1 MRSRI
6 DEIGSDSIEREVP
19 DGLERR
25 FRHLMSRGADRLRSW
40 PTAPWLHWF
49 DRRFGLYLVT
59 VAAIYGLKWRGGY
72 DLDAFM
78 VAAGDVANG
87 GSAYARTIAAGVAQ
101 WGIDQVYVSP
111 PFVAHLLAPLVAL
124 RGDVL
129 FATWGIAGL
138 LAMAAAIRALEPDAL
153 ARQAPRLVFG
163 LGYFWATVFLG
174 QVNLFVL
181 AGLLLALG
189 SRNDRLAGFGL
200 AVAVLLRGTPLLFGV
215 VLLLERRWRALAWSG
230 VFLVA
235 GVLVSGP
242 GEWLLYA
249 GLTREIAAIPTLDV
263 SVQTSLMPFGWPLAV
278 MAATAILTV
287 IILAGRVRGET
298 ELLRGTAIGLA
309 LVLLPGNG
317 WVHWFSFALAP
328 LLVAGDRALWSRR
341 ALVAFL
347 VVAFLPMGWP
357 SVLVGLVT
365 LGAMARR
372 VLVVGMGGGSGSIA
386 AAKPVVTPDGSGG

>member
-1 MRSRI
+1 MTLRAHDKESSATGRQM
-6 DEIGSDSIEREVP
+6 GRLV
-19 DGLERR
+19 GRR
-25 FRHLMSRGADRLRSW
+25 VDRLRSW

-49 DRRFGLYLVT
+49 DRRLGLYLVT
-59 VAAIYGLKWRGGY
+59 AAAIYGLKWRGGY

-78 VAAGDVANG
+78 LAAGDVANG
-87 GSAYARTIAAGVAQ
+87 GSAYARTIASGVGQ
-101 WGIDQVYVSP
+101 WGIAQVYVSP

-124 RGDVL
+124 RGDIL
-129 FATWGIAGL
+129 FATWSIAGL
-138 LAMAAAIRALEPDAL
+138 VAVAAAIRALEPDAL
-153 ARQAPRLVFG
+153 ARRAPRLVFG
-163 LGYFWATVFLG
+163 LGFLWATVFLG

-189 SRNDRLAGFGL
+189 SRNDRLAGLGL
-200 AVAVLLRGTPLLFGV
+200 ATAVLLRGTPLLFGV
-215 VLLLERRWRALAWSG
+215 VLLVERRWRALAWSG

-235 GVLVSGP
+235 GILVSGP
-242 GEWLLYA
+242 GEWLTYA

-263 SVQTSLMPFGWPLAV
+263 SVQTSLMLFGWPLAI
-278 MAATAILTV
+278 MAGAAILTV

-298 ELLRGTAIGLA
+298 ALLRGTAIGLA

-341 ALVAFL
+341 ALVAFV
-347 VVAFLPMGWP
+347 VVALLPMGWP

-365 LGAMARR
+365 LAAMARR
-372 VLVVGMGGGSGSIA
+372 VLIA
-386 AAKPVVTPDGSGG
+386 HLRPGPEPDSSSAPRSSSA